1 MELNLFEDD
10 ILTNQDVKSKYTKKV
25 ETPIYKPNRNKPHI
39 LELMDCER
47 TKRLVNKIEQLG
59 REGVI
64 SEQEKRFLIKAA
76 HRFVVFNYSKIADY
90 YAHSNKE
97 MQQIM
102 EQLALVII
110 DFNKAI
116 EYGFVKLQ
124 KDIQNEYNRNIQA
137 KISNEE

>member
-1 MELNLFEDD
+1 M
-10 ILTNQDVKSKYTKKV
+10 
-25 ETPIYKPNRNKPHI
+25 
-39 LELMDCER
+39 
-47 TKRLVNKIEQLG
+47 
-59 REGVI
+59 
-64 SEQEKRFLIKAA
+64 
-76 HRFVVFNYSKIADY
+76 VFNYSKIADY

-124 KDIQNEYNRNIQA
+124 KDIQNEYNRNIQT

>member
-124 KDIQNEYNRNIQA
+124 KDIQNEYNRNIQTN
-137 KISNEE
+137 ISNEE